1 MERKVMM
8 MVMMDGAMIGVKV
21 LGPLT
26 REEDWEISEKSTEE
40 EATHFFY

>member
-8 MVMMDGAMIGVKV
+8 MVMMDGAMVGVTV

-26 REEDWEISEKSTEE
+26 REEDWETGEKSTEE
-40 EATHFFY
+40 EARHFFY